1 MSILDQQVVN
11 VTRTA
16 VGALLQTVKYLG
28 LPQKS
33 ALLKNTTLNQKFN
46 VQANVMPSDAQSLN
60 FGYLVIGNKGH
71 YTVVADDGSDE
82 TDVRPHRTN
91 HNGLYNHIPFALR
104 EVTDDFTQLEREK
117 YRIRIPETHNSK
129 SYWAYYARRVNLSAV
144 IPQLLEVEIING
156 VEVTKAYVPTLEDL
170 NPTPPTISNT
180 GVVVGSPK
188 YISASAIVEVKWTK
202 EDIAEIVNAHRV
214 RTGST
219 RSPVISEI
227 GLVTGIDKLVAGAAG
242 GGGSFDYTEV
252 IGAQISVHVATNHPI
267 AYNSNG
273 LTMVYDIGASE
284 PMLGDTALNVAQFAK
299 A

>member
-16 VGALLQTVKYLG
+16 IGALLQTIKFIG
-28 LPQKS
+28 LPQKL
-33 ALLKNTTLNQKFN
+33 ALLKNTTLNQKFG
-46 VQANVMPSDAQSLN
+46 VLDGVMPADGQNLS

-71 YTVVADDGSDE
+71 YTVLAEDGSDE

-104 EVTDDFTQLEREK
+104 EVGDDFTSVERER
-117 YRIRIPETHNSK
+117 YCLRTPEAHK
-129 SYWAYYARRVNLSAV
+129 GKQYFAYYGYRVNKTAAV
-144 IPQLLEVEIING
+144 PQLLEIEIVNG
-156 VEVTKAYVPTLEDL
+156 VEVTKVYVPVLEDL
-170 NPTPPTISNT
+170 NPVPPVISNNGT
-180 GVVVGSPK
+180 VVGSNK
-188 YISASAIVEVKWTK
+188 LIAASVIVEVKFTK
-202 EDIAEIVNAHRV
+202 EHIAEIVNAHRI

-227 GLVTGIDKLVAGAAG
+227 GMVTGVDKLVPGATG
-242 GGGSFDYTEV
+242 TGGSIDYNEV
-252 IGAQISVHVATNHPI
+252 AGAQIATHIATNHPI

-273 LTMVYDIGASE
+273 LTMVYDIGSSE
-284 PMLGDTALNVAQFAK
+284 PMLGDKALNVAEFAK

>member
-16 VGALLQTVKYLG
+16 IGALLQTVKYLG
-28 LPQKS
+28 LPQKV
-33 ALLKNTTLNQKFN
+33 ALLRNTTLNQKFN
-46 VQANVMPSDAQSLN
+46 VQNNVLPTDAQSLN
-60 FGYLVIGNKGH
+60 FRYLVIGNKGH
-71 YTVVADDGSDE
+71 YTVIADDGSDE

-104 EVTDDFTQLEREK
+104 EATDDFTSLEREM
-117 YRIRIPETHNSK
+117 YCLRTPETHK
-129 SYWAYYARRVNLSAV
+129 GKPYYAYYGYRVNTSAV

-156 VEVTKAYVPTLEDL
+156 VEVTRPYVPTLSDL
-170 NPTPPTISNT
+170 NPIAPAIPNT

-188 YISASAIVEVKWTK
+188 FISASAIVEVKWTK
-202 EDIAEIVNAHRV
+202 EVIAEIVNAHRV

-227 GLVTGIDKLVAGAAG
+227 GLVTGIDKLVPGPSG
-242 GGGSFDYTEV
+242 GGGSFTYNEV

-273 LTMVYDIGASE
+273 LTMVYDIGSSE
-284 PMLGDTALNVAQFAK
+284 PQLGDQALNVAEFAK
-299 A
+299 V

>member
-16 VGALLQTVKYLG
+16 IGALLQTYKFLG

-46 VQANVMPSDAQSLN
+46 VQNGVMPADAQSLN
-60 FGYLVIGNKGH
+60 FRYLVIGNKGH

-104 EVTDDFTQLEREK
+104 EVTDDFTSLERER
-117 YRIRIPETHNSK
+117 YALRTPETHK
-129 SYWAYYARRVNLSAV
+129 GKPYYAYYAYRINISAV

-156 VEVTKAYVPTLEDL
+156 VEVTRPYVPTLEDL
-170 NPTPPTISNT
+170 NPTPPAIPNT

-202 EDIAEIVNAHRV
+202 EVIAEIVNAHRI

-219 RSPVISEI
+219 RSPVISEV
-227 GLVTGIDKLVAGAAG
+227 GLVTGVDKLVPGPAG
-242 GGGSFDYTEV
+242 GGGSLDYNEV

-284 PMLGDTALNVAQFAK
+284 PMLGDQALNVAEFAK
-299 A
+299 V